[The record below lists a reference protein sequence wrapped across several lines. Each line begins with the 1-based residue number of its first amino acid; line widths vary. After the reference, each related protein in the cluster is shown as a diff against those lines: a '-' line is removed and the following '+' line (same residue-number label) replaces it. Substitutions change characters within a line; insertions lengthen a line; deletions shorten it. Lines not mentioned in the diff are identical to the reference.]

1 MSACRQF
8 SICTGL
14 NRVFVAALFFVVGIF
29 ALNLSAK
36 ASEAQSIVDV
46 VGSWTYNVDVNGVPN
61 NTQTWALTQDGSLV
75 LGTGQ
80 GNGFTW
86 HVSGTATASSL
97 DVTVSYNEISYTMTA
112 HFVVS
117 GDTMTGTWSDSFS
130 QHGGIS
136 GTRSIVSASIDTA
149 TSLAC
154 VRGPAAKDNFV
165 CTATV
170 VGEEPGDAAP
180 SGVVQFFLQTGSYGS
195 GSSCNLSAVSST
207 SSSCGITV
215 IQPVGGLPAGQPVP
229 LSANY
234 GGDDSYNESSAESAV
249 TTITVL
255 PTAPSVC
262 LSGATTACQG
272 VSVDALEPEV
282 VGNSLG
288 TISFGYFAP
297 IAGQA
302 EGPFAPAARVSAPKN
317 PGEANVEFRYVVRAK
332 DNPSL
337 AGNRAIKNLASQ
349 IRNGLIITS
358 VQSKLAFGQRKDIV
372 AGLNSKG
379 QKLMKALR
387 GASISQIKLSI
398 AVGVRRKGDRR
409 GTSIASTTTATIR

>member
-1 MSACRQF
+1 M
-8 SICTGL
+8 
-14 NRVFVAALFFVVGIF
+14 
-29 ALNLSAK
+29 
-36 ASEAQSIVDV
+36 
-46 VGSWTYNVDVNGVPN
+46 
-61 NTQTWALTQDGSLV
+61 
-75 LGTGQ
+75 
-80 GNGFTW
+80 
-86 HVSGTATASSL
+86 
-97 DVTVSYNEISYTMTA
+97 
-112 HFVVS
+112 
-117 GDTMTGTWSDSFS
+117 
-130 QHGGIS
+130 
-136 GTRSIVSASIDTA
+136 
-149 TSLAC
+149 
-154 VRGPAAKDNFV
+154 
-165 CTATV
+165 
-170 VGEEPGDAAP
+170 
-180 SGVVQFFLQTGSYGS
+180 
-195 GSSCNLSAVSST
+195 
-207 SSSCGITV
+207 
-215 IQPVGGLPAGQPVP
+215 P
-229 LSANY
+229 LSAIY
-234 GGDDSYNESSAESAV
+234 GGDDTYTESSAESAV

-255 PTAPSVC
+255 PTAPAVC
-262 LSGATTACQG
+262 LSDASTGCQG

-302 EGPFAPAARVSAPKN
+302 EGPFAPAARISAPKN

-372 AGLNSKG
+372 ASLNSKG